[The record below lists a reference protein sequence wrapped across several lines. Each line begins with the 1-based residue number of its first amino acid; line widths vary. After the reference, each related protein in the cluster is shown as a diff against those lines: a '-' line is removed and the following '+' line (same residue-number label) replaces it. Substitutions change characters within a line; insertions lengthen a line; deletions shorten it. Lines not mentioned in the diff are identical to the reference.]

1 MKISDD
7 DLDFD
12 LTQENWDFS
21 LDNIEFGEKLKQLFI
36 ATEKENAIIPL
47 FDDDL
52 DSINA
57 ARGQNHYIKDNL
69 NERGKQ

>member
-1 MKISDD
+1 MKNSDD
-7 DLDFD
+7 NLDLD
-12 LTQENWDFS
+12 LAPENWDFS
-21 LDNIEFGEKLKQLFI
+21 LDNIEFGDKLKQLFI
-36 ATEKENAIIPL
+36 ATVKENAIIPL

-57 ARGQNHYIKDNL
+57 ARGQNHYIKDNF